1 MAADRYTQRERHIA
15 ALATAFAAAV
25 ATAAL
30 VLRHR
35 LHVDHAVV
43 AIITAIVE
51 LAIVVPTTLLILE
64 RRGRRSSI
72 AHHPTAHPTTDA
84 ARPVQAMIDALESAL
99 VVAESAAAVLID
111 LDGFKLINEA
121 FGHDVGDH
129 VIATI
134 EARLRSATGPRTA
147 LCHIGGD
154 EFGLVLSGPVNL
166 AEANEQAVFLADVV
180 AGPLTI
186 VGIELANT
194 ASIGVALAHR
204 GDAVADVIDHAATA
218 VHRAKRLGGRQ
229 VVLYDETLRAEAR
242 DRLALSA
249 ALRHA
254 ADRNELLVEFQTVN
268 NLTDGAPFAIEA
280 LVRWNHPTLGLLGP
294 DRFIPLAE
302 DIGAIK
308 SIGRWVVDAAC
319 EQLRAIDSAS
329 DISHTPERLGLWINV
344 SPKQLD
350 SLEFAF
356 DIQTMITSHGL
367 DPARVTLEI
376 TENALIDDVN
386 GVAAVL
392 HALKAF
398 GVCIA
403 IDDFGTGFSALAYL
417 NELPIDVLKID
428 RRFVSGTVGGSDR
441 AILSSVIQLGLDK
454 GLMVVAEGVESV
466 GQRDLL
472 RQLGCVS
479 AQGWYFGRATSSAE
493 IVRVMQQPARQQR
506 PILGS
511 ATELSS
517 SGNA

>member
-15 ALATAFAAAV
+15 AMAAAFATAVAIAAII
-25 ATAAL
+25 
-30 VLRHR
+30 LRHR
-35 LHVDHAVV
+35 LRVDHAVV

-51 LAIVVPTTLLILE
+51 LAIVVPTTLLIVE

-72 AHHPTAHPTTDA
+72 AHHPTAQPTTA
-84 ARPVQAMIDALESAL
+84 SARPLQPLMDALARAL
-99 VVAESAAAVLID
+99 VDAETAAVVLVD

-129 VIATI
+129 VIATV
-134 EARLRSATGPRTA
+134 EARLRSATGPGTA

-154 EFGLVLSGPVNL
+154 EFGLVLTGPINL
-166 AEANEQAVFLADVV
+166 AAAKEQATFLADVV
-180 AGPLTI
+180 AAPLTI

-194 ASIGVALAHR
+194 ASLGVALAHR
-204 GDAVADVIDHAATA
+204 ANVAAEAIDHAATA

-254 ADRNELLVEFQTVN
+254 ADRDELLVEFQTIN
-268 NLTDGAPFAIEA
+268 NLVDGVPFAIEA

-294 DRFIPLAE
+294 DRFVPLAE

-308 SIGRWVVDAAC
+308 LIGRWVVDAAC
-319 EQLRAIDSAS
+319 RQLRGIDSACDS
-329 DISHTPERLGLWINV
+329 SKTSQRLGLWINV

-350 SLEFAF
+350 SLEFAS
-356 DIQTMITSHGL
+356 DIQRTVSSYGI
-367 DPARVTLEI
+367 DPTRVTLEI
-376 TENALIDDVN
+376 TENALIDDID
-386 GVAAVL
+386 GVTAVL
-392 HALKAF
+392 HALRAF
-398 GVCIA
+398 GVRIA

-417 NELPIDVLKID
+417 NELPVDVLKID
-428 RRFVSGTVGGSDR
+428 RRFVSGLVGGSDR
-441 AILSSVIQLGLDK
+441 AILSSVIQLGFDK

-472 RQLGCVS
+472 QQLGCAS

-493 IVRVMQQPARQQR
+493 IVRVMRHPTPQQR
-506 PILGS
+506 PNLGS